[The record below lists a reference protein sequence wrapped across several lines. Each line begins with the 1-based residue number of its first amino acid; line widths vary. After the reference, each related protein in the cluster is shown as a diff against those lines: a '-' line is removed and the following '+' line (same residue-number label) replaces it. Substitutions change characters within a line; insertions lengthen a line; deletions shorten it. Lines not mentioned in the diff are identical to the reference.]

1 MTSSVQESFENF
13 KHLKSDP
20 FQSKGVLLDDLNNP
34 DKKVYNSI
42 QAIDTQNYFLSERLS
57 LFEKFRINSENFS
70 MKHFNIRSAKKNL
83 KNSRTF
89 FLKQTQTALLKVLC
103 STETRFDD
111 RNSESSLYQQ
121 PQYTTIHQY
130 RSPSHKSGRGG
141 DISMCIHDSLNFKFR
156 KDLYINTKNVESI

>member
-1 MTSSVQESFENF
+1 M
-13 KHLKSDP
+13 
-20 FQSKGVLLDDLNNP
+20 KGVLLDDLNDP
-34 DKKVYNSI
+34 DKNVYNNI

-111 RNSESSLYQQ
+111 RNSESSLYQL

-130 RSPSHKSGRGG
+130 GSPSHKSGRGG